1 MRTWAFGEGRI
12 IDRRTQLFGIGL
24 ALLAGIFLG
33 SAVAVARFAYDGGAS
48 GIVVAGVRTVL
59 MTFGIALVM
68 TLAGRSLALPRELL
82 PVALFN
88 GALMSMMTYGNIGAV
103 EFISVG
109 LTALLFFTFPIIIA
123 VIVTVF
129 RIEPASPAKLF
140 AILLAFFGL
149 VLMLG
154 SSAGDADWR
163 GVALALAAAVCTAV
177 NGVLVARH
185 FGRINA
191 FVITF
196 HFSWTALIVLV
207 LIGLL
212 FAEVRFPTTDGG
224 WAGVAG
230 VAVLQ
235 ASAMPM
241 YLYALSRIGALKA
254 GMFTNVQPVTSIFEA
269 WVLFDEVLSLLQ
281 ALGGA
286 IVLGSIGL
294 MQWADI
300 RRKRQS
306 LTTAVAAD
314 QMPAATA
321 AKFGEKDI

>member
-1 MRTWAFGEGRI
+1 V
-12 IDRRTQLFGIGL
+12 
-24 ALLAGIFLG
+24 FLG
-33 SAVAVARFAYDGGAS
+33 SAVAVARYAYEGGAS
-48 GIVVAGVRTVL
+48 GIFVAGVRTTL
-59 MTFGIALVM
+59 MTFGIAIVM
-68 TLAGRSLALPRELL
+68 LAMGRSLRLPRELV

-88 GALMSMMTYGNIGAV
+88 GALMSIMTYGNIGAV

-129 RIEPASPAKLF
+129 RIEPSSPVKLF
-140 AILLAFFGL
+140 TILLAFSGL

-154 SSAGDADWR
+154 SSVGDADWR
-163 GVALALAAAVCTAV
+163 GVGLALAAAFCTAV
-177 NGVLVARH
+177 NGVLVARY
-185 FGRINA
+185 FGKVNA

-196 HFSWTALIVLV
+196 HFSWTALIMIVLY
-207 LIGLL
+207 GLL
-212 FAEVRFPTTDGG
+212 FVEVRAPTTAGG
-224 WAGVAG
+224 WAGTLG

-254 GMFTNVQPVTSIFEA
+254 GMFTNIQPVTSIFEA
-269 WVLFDEVLSLLQ
+269 WWWFDEVLGALQ

-294 MQWADI
+294 MQWADV
-300 RRKRQS
+300 RRRRAS
-306 LTTAVAAD
+306 LTTATAAD
-314 QMPAATA
+314 QMPAAVA
-321 AKFGEKDI
+321 ARTGEKET

>member
-1 MRTWAFGEGRI
+1 
-12 IDRRTQLFGIGL
+12 LFGIAL
-24 ALLAGIFLG
+24 SLLAGVFLG
-33 SAVAVARFAYDGGAS
+33 SAVAVARYAYDGGAS
-48 GIVVAGVRTVL
+48 GIFVAGVRTTL

-68 TLAGRSLALPRELL
+68 LAAGHSLALPRKLI

-129 RIEPASPAKLF
+129 RIEPANTAKLF
-140 AILLAFFGL
+140 AIILAFAGL
-149 VLMLG
+149 ILMLG
-154 SSAGDADWR
+154 SSVGDADWR
-163 GVALALAAAVCTAV
+163 GVSLALAAAVCTAI
-177 NGVLVARH
+177 NGVLVAR
-185 FGRINA
+185 FFREINA

-196 HFSWTALIVLV
+196 HFSWTALIMIV
-207 LIGLL
+207 LIGIF
-212 FAEVRFPTTDGG
+212 FAEVRMPTTDGG

-269 WVLFDEVLSLLQ
+269 WWWFDEVLGTLQ

-300 RRKRQS
+300 RRRRAEVATMSNIGKLSAASAAQS
-306 LTTAVAAD
+306 GKEET
-314 QMPAATA
+314 
-321 AKFGEKDI
+321 

>member
-1 MRTWAFGEGRI
+1 MCRFGGGSNIDKRI
-12 IDRRTQLFGIGL
+12 QFFGIAL
-24 ALLAGIFLG
+24 SLLAGVFLG

-48 GIVVAGVRTVL
+48 GIFVAGVRTTL
-59 MTFGIALVM
+59 MTFGIAIVM
-68 TLAGRSLALPRELL
+68 LAMGRSLRLPRELV

-88 GALMSMMTYGNIGAV
+88 GGLMSIMTYGNIGAV
-103 EFISVG
+103 EYISVG

-129 RIEPASPAKLF
+129 RIEPAHPVKLF
-140 AILLAFFGL
+140 AIILAFAGL
-149 VLMLG
+149 ILMLG
-154 SSAGDADWR
+154 SSVGDADWR
-163 GVALALAAAVCTAV
+163 GVALALAAAVCTAI
-177 NGVLVARH
+177 NGVLVARF

-196 HFSWTALIVLV
+196 HFSWTALIMII
-207 LIGLL
+207 LIGVFL
-212 FAEVRFPTTDGG
+212 ADVRMPTTPGG
-224 WAGVAG
+224 WGGVAG
-230 VAVLQ
+230 VAILQ

-269 WVLFDEVLSLLQ
+269 WWWFDEVLGMLQ

-294 MQWADI
+294 MQWADV
-300 RRKRQS
+300 RRRRTA
-306 LTTAVAAD
+306 LTTAETAD
-314 QMPAATA
+314 QMPAAA
-321 AKFGEKDI
+321 AARTGEKDT